1 MKRGTTFSLEINPK
15 LPAKLAR
22 LNDLARDLWYSWDKP
37 TRTLFAR
44 LNPKLWSLVG
54 HNPVVFLRRLEQKA
68 LDEAARDHVFLTNY
82 AGVLSSFDTYH
93 REPAFGPYAEDM
105 HKNGD
110 LVAYFCAE
118 FGFHE
123 SFPIYSGGLGIL
135 AGDHCKAASDLNIPF
150 VAVGLLYR
158 QGYFSQ
164 FIDGEGNQI
173 ATYNDS
179 DFADLPIDPA
189 RDEHG
194 NEVRISV
201 DFPGREVIVR
211 VWRAKIGQVW
221 LYLLDTDVAENSLE
235 DRNITHK
242 LYGGDRHTRITQEL
256 VLGIGGARALHRLG
270 LKPTIW
276 HINEG
281 HAAFMIL
288 ERVRMLVAEGLSF
301 TAALE
306 ATAVNTVFTTHTPVP
321 AGHDYFSQEMI
332 NEFLSPLYAELGI
345 TRAQF
350 MALGLVGTA
359 PDFNMTSL
367 AIRGSRHQNGVSQIH
382 GTVSAEICAE
392 HWSQLRPQDNPITY
406 VTNGVHVSTFLAE
419 EWSDMFDNF
428 FGYEWR
434 HRLCDVNYWECINDI
449 PDVLFWGVHQ
459 ALKAQML
466 HRVRTTISAQH
477 VRNGGSPA
485 SLDRHLKYLDHNDA
499 NILTIGFARRFA
511 TYKRAAL
518 IFEDLDWLR
527 RLMSDAQRPI
537 VFIFAGKAHPADR
550 PGQDLFRQIHAISR
564 MPEFE
569 GKVLLVEGYD
579 MSLARKLVSGVDV
592 WLNNPVYPL
601 EASGTSGMKAGLN
614 GVINLSVLDGWWGES
629 YDGQNGWAIKPAPQ
643 YLDDY
648 KRNKEDSQS
657 LYELLEDQVIPMY
670 YERSKMGFS
679 SAWVAYAKRSI
690 ATILPRF
697 NAHRMVD
704 EYVERIYLPA
714 SRQGRRYFASAYAG
728 AKTLASWKVRVQAA
742 WERVAIVRLDN
753 PVARIDV
760 GASIQ
765 FEVAVDLNGLEPE
778 DVLVEMV
785 ISRATRRDESAA
797 RHYRFEYAGPLQ
809 GSEHRF
815 ALHMTPDLCGRLDYR
830 IRVYPYH
837 ELLTHPY
844 ELGLMVW
851 L

>member
-1 MKRGTTFSLEINPK
+1 MKHGTTFSLEINPK
-15 LPAKLAR
+15 IPEKLAR

-37 TRTLFAR
+37 TRSLFAR

-82 AGVLSSFDTYH
+82 SGVLSSYDTYQ
-93 REPAFGPYAEDM
+93 REPAYGPYAEDM

-164 FIDGEGNQI
+164 FIDGDGNQI
-173 ATYNDS
+173 AAYNDS

-194 NEVRISV
+194 NQVRISV
-201 DFPGREVIVR
+201 AFPGREVVAC
-211 VWRAKIGQVW
+211 VWRAKVGLVW
-221 LYLLDTDVAENSLE
+221 LYLLDTDVPENTAE

-270 LKPTIW
+270 FNPTVW

-288 ERVRMLVAEGLSF
+288 ERARMLVEKGLSF

-306 ATAVNTVFTTHTPVP
+306 ATAINTVFTTHTPVP

-332 NEFLSPLYAELGI
+332 DQFLSPFYAELGI
-345 TRAQF
+345 TRAEF
-350 MALGLVGTA
+350 MALGLVGSA
-359 PDFNMTSL
+359 QDFNMTSL

-382 GTVSAEICAE
+382 GAVSAEICGE
-392 HWSQLRPQDNPITY
+392 HWPQVLPQDNPLTY

-419 EWSDMFDNF
+419 EWSNLFDNF

-466 HRVRTTISAQH
+466 HRVRMSLSTQH
-477 VRNGGSPA
+477 ARNGGSPA
-485 SLDRHLKYLDHNDA
+485 SLDRYLKNLDHNDA
-499 NILTIGFARRFA
+499 NVLTIGFARRFA
-511 TYKRAAL
+511 TYKRATL
-518 IFEDLDWLR
+518 IFENLDWLR
-527 RLMSDAQRPI
+527 RLTSDEQRPV

-550 PGQDLFRQIHAISR
+550 PGQDLFRQIHTISR
-564 MPEFE
+564 MPDFE

-579 MSLARKLVSGVDV
+579 MGLARRLVSGVDV

-629 YDGQNGWAIKPAPQ
+629 YDGFNGWAIKPAPQ

-648 KRNKEDSQS
+648 KRNKEDGQS

-670 YERSKMGFS
+670 YDRSKMGFS
-679 SAWVAYAKRSI
+679 SAWVACAKRSI

-714 SRQGRRYFASAYAG
+714 SRQGRRYFASDYSG
-728 AKTLASWKVRVQAA
+728 AKALALWKARVRMA
-742 WERVAIVRLDN
+742 WDRVAIARLDN

-765 FEVAVDLNGLEPE
+765 FEVAVELGGLQAE
-778 DVLVEMV
+778 DVLIEMV
-785 ISRATRRDESAA
+785 INRATRRDESST

-809 GSEHRF
+809 GTEHRF